1 MVRNRERQQLP
12 ENAAISAAGQGNEY
26 FFRTE
31 PSQLLTDIV
40 RLFDPTGGRPAER
53 HPPSL
58 KAAVMG
64 RHFTSGVS
72 CDMIKPFRIAAALRE
87 VQQLP

>member
-1 MVRNRERQQLP
+1 M
-12 ENAAISAAGQGNEY
+12 
-26 FFRTE
+26 
-31 PSQLLTDIV
+31 
-40 RLFDPTGGRPAER
+40 
-53 HPPSL
+53 

-72 CDMIKPFRIAAALRE
+72 YDMIKSFPIAAALRE